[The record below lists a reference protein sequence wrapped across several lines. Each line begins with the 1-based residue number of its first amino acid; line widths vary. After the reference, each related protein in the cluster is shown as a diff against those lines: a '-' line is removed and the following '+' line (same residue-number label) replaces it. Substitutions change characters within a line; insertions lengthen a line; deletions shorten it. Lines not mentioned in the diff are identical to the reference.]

1 MSAKHDRVL
10 AALELREPD
19 RVPTMDLMN
28 EFAVNNAII
37 GKRPRLLGLL
47 MRNQYYCR
55 AMDRVLPL
63 LPLESTAYALDPEWE
78 SLAFRGAAAAE
89 KMGYDSAWLTYMPI
103 SRSRDSKTVLDVFGR
118 LNDVFIDDEG
128 NIANPVYREGLIT
141 SPADW
146 RAWDK
151 RAILRLPEKINRV
164 FSKVF
169 KEYGDKFFIFGFCS
183 YGLFENI
190 WQPMGFERFVVAM
203 RKERDFINR
212 MIRFYADLYCLMVEA
227 VADAGLPGMVY
238 TDDLAF
244 RSGPMLNP
252 RQLEELFGDHYRR
265 IVETAH
271 SAGMKM
277 IVHSCGNV
285 TSLLE
290 WFADCGFDGVHPIE
304 PTAGMTLTEAK
315 ELVGDRMC
323 VMGNLDIT
331 HILVDATRE
340 EVFEAVRQCIADAG
354 RGGGY
359 ILAPDHSHPGISAE
373 RLRWMVEAAKEYGNY
388 PL

>member
-1 MSAKHDRVL
+1 MSAKHDRVT

-19 RVPTMDLMN
+19 RVPTFDLMN
-28 EFAVNNAII
+28 EYAVNNDIL
-37 GKRPRLLGLL
+37 GKKPHPMGPILSNEYGAKVMDYLFKLPGSAYFLDMEMERFSRL
-47 MRNQYYCR
+47 
-55 AMDRVLPL
+55 
-63 LPLESTAYALDPEWE
+63 
-78 SLAFRGAAAAE
+78 GAAAAVE
-89 KMGYDSAWLTYMPI
+89 MGYDAAWITYFPVM
-103 SRSRDSKTVLDVFGR
+103 RFRDSNIIVDIFGR
-118 LNDVFIDDEG
+118 YNDVFIDEKG
-128 NIANPVYREGLIT
+128 NLGNPIYREGLIT
-141 SPADW
+141 SPEAW

-151 RAILRLPEKINRV
+151 KDILRLPEKINRA
-164 FSKVF
+164 FSKLH
-169 KEYGDKFFIFGFCS
+169 KQYGDRFFMFGFCN
-183 YGLFENI
+183 YGLFENL
-190 WQPMGFERFVVAM
+190 WQPMGFERFAVAI
-203 RKERDFINR
+203 RKERSFIDR
-212 MIRFYADLYCLMVEA
+212 IIRFYADLYCLMVEA

-244 RSGPMLNP
+244 RSGPMVSP

-271 SAGMKM
+271 STGMKI

-304 PTAGMTLTEAK
+304 PTAGMTLAEAK

-340 EVFEAVRQCIADAG
+340 EVFEAVRQSIADAG
-354 RGGGY
+354 QRGGY
-359 ILAPDHSHPGISAE
+359 ILAPDHSHPGISVQ
-373 RLRWMVEAAKEYGNY
+373 RLRWMVEAAKEYGHY
-388 PL
+388 PLQ

>member
-1 MSAKHDRVL
+1 MSAKHDRVM

-19 RVPTMDLMN
+19 RVPTFDLMN
-28 EFAVNNAII
+28 EYAVNNDIL
-37 GKRPRLLGLL
+37 GKKPHPMGPILNNEYGARV
-47 MRNQYYCR
+47 
-55 AMDRVLPL
+55 MDFLFKLPGSAYFL
-63 LPLESTAYALDPEWE
+63 DMELERFSNL
-78 SLAFRGAAAAE
+78 GAAAAVE
-89 KMGYDSAWLTYMPI
+89 MAYDAAWITYFPI
-103 SRSRDSKTVLDVFGR
+103 MRFRDSKIIVDIFGR
-118 LNDVFIDDEG
+118 YNDVFIDEKG
-128 NIANPVYREGLIT
+128 NLANPVYRDGLIT
-141 SPADW
+141 SPDAW
-146 RAWDK
+146 RTWDK
-151 RAILRLPEKINRV
+151 KDILRLPEKINRA
-164 FSKVF
+164 FSKIF
-169 KEYGDKFFIFGFCS
+169 KKYGDKFFMFGFCS

-190 WQPMGFERFVVAM
+190 WQPMGFERFAVAI
-203 RKERDFINR
+203 RKERDFIES

-244 RSGPMLNP
+244 RSGPMINP

-271 SAGMKM
+271 STGMKM

-290 WFADCGFDGVHPIE
+290 WFADCGFDGVHPLE
-304 PTAGMTLTEAK
+304 PTAGMTLSETK
-315 ELVGDRMC
+315 EIVGDRMC

-340 EVFEAVRQCIADAG
+340 EVFEAVRQAISDAG

-359 ILAPDHSHPGISAE
+359 ILAPDHSHPGISVE
-373 RLRWMVEAAKEYGNY
+373 RLRWMVEAVQQYGRY
-388 PL
+388 PLEV